1 MDGRADDLAGMA
13 VLDEHG
19 AKLTL
24 GTLWQERTAILVFVR
39 HFG

>member
-1 MDGRADDLAGMA
+1 MHGRTDDLARMT

-19 AKLTL
+19 ASVPL
-24 GTLWQERTAILVFVR
+24 GPMWQDHIAILVFVR